1 MVVNMI
7 NVSHHGGVTS
17 GSYPITAT
25 NIAKNIKKTAVVVDI
40 INVATVLGDIDSL
53 KTVKCSSIEKT
64 ILVELYMISVP
75 TVEETGLVVVLP
87 ITRAQRGHSCCL
99 YD

>member
-1 MVVNMI
+1 M
-7 NVSHHGGVTS
+7 
-17 GSYPITAT
+17 
-25 NIAKNIKKTAVVVDI
+25 KTAVVVDI
-40 INVATVLGDIDSL
+40 INVATVGGGVGGDTDSL
-53 KTVKCSSIEKT
+53 KTVSCSSIDKI

-87 ITRAQRGHSCCL
+87 IARAQRGYSCCL

>member
-1 MVVNMI
+1 M
-7 NVSHHGGVTS
+7 
-17 GSYPITAT
+17 
-25 NIAKNIKKTAVVVDI
+25 
-40 INVATVLGDIDSL
+40 LGDIDSL

-87 ITRAQRGHSCCL
+87 IARAQRGHSCCL